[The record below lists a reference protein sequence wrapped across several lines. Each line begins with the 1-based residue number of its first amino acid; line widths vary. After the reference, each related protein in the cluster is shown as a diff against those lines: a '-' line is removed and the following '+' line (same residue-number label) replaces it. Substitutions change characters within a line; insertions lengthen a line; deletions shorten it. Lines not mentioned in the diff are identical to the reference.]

1 MASSTSLRTIT
12 NRLTTTPVNELP
24 YVAAFLAS
32 ALSDCSEFNAQSD
45 PKKKTDNNDG
55 LQVNKL
61 KARLTSLL
69 QDRTVEGRWT
79 AVVLIKALLEAGRWE
94 ILRDCGPWV
103 RGLLAILS
111 KSDPSSTKKLA
122 IITLTRIFHLTYQ
135 YPTLVREITTPNLP
149 GFITA
154 SLNLINAKK
163 ASEFVKPVKESP
175 LLETILSAFAELIGR
190 HPTIFRPFVGQLQ
203 KFLLPILSSSTT
215 SASFSSRA
223 INLAQE
229 VFVALHNCAPKNTSG
244 EQWATDCKN
253 TIFSI
258 HQAADHVFRSVI
270 EQWESSD
277 PNIKP
282 REKSKNVSD
291 LPQDDEPDALG
302 LPSWQSLPAGVT
314 RITALLNL
322 LTKFISIRTASVIN
336 YPLGAIL
343 NLTSRLTSITVPKTG
358 EEQANSDFT
367 RDERAA
373 LYMEL
378 PIIHAACIDLFRTIV
393 VTFGSGSIPVVNTI
407 FEQTLWVFE
416 AESFNSNIRETSYL
430 LISDILPLVG
440 RSFAK
445 QNVFALSPLIR
456 QCCRDLVPVDTSR
469 SQDQENNTGKGGN
482 AKNNQLNMN
491 VDVILNPALKESN
504 TNKESSF
511 GRPNTAATALLPL
524 LYNYLPTEYIP
535 IPIRTEM
542 ERVAILTANR
552 SAMVASVMNP
562 IPPVKGRRPIPSI
575 LPFLARKYAEDLEVE
590 CLIRPRMPVLVGGTG
605 VHYDADDYEEHEE
618 SMDTD
623 APAVPVSSVGI
634 QQLTSNFA
642 NNVTAVPSSFT
653 ITQNKRILPE
663 DSEMTDQL
671 PSLPTEQELPQPKKA
686 RLGDGEAVVSTTSV
700 VPVTLSETS
709 ASPAILPS
717 TATPVISP
725 ITEYNAPSYTS
736 VSANAQKSAGG
747 DAARNDD
754 DESDDEMPT
763 LNIEPDTDEE
773 EDE

>member
-1 MASSTSLRTIT
+1 M
-12 NRLTTTPVNELP
+12 
-24 YVAAFLAS
+24 
-32 ALSDCSEFNAQSD
+32 
-45 PKKKTDNNDG
+45 
-55 LQVNKL
+55 
-61 KARLTSLL
+61 
-69 QDRTVEGRWT
+69 
-79 AVVLIKALLEAGRWE
+79 
-94 ILRDCGPWV
+94 
-103 RGLLAILS
+103 
-111 KSDPSSTKKLA
+111 
-122 IITLTRIFHLTYQ
+122 
-135 YPTLVREITTPNLP
+135 REITTPNLP
-149 GFITA
+149 GFITT

-163 ASEFVKPVKESP
+163 VSETAKPAKESP
-175 LLETILSAFAELIGR
+175 LLETVLSAFAELIGR
-190 HPTIFRPFVGQLQ
+190 HPTIFRPFVSQLQ
-203 KFLLPILSSSTT
+203 KFLLPILSSSIMN
-215 SASFSSRA
+215 ASFSSRA
-223 INLAQE
+223 IHLAQE

-253 TIFSI
+253 TISSI
-258 HQAADHVFRSVI
+258 HQTADHVFRSVV

-282 REKSKNVSD
+282 RKKSKHVSD

-302 LPSWQSLPAGVT
+302 LPSWQGLPAGAT
-314 RITALLNL
+314 RIATLLNL

-367 RDERAA
+367 RDERAT
-373 LYMEL
+373 LYIEL
-378 PIIHAACIDLFRTIV
+378 PRIHTACIGLFRAIV
-393 VTFGSGSIPVVNTI
+393 DTFGSGSTPVINTI
-407 FEQTLWVFE
+407 SEQTLWVFDAE
-416 AESFNSNIRETSYL
+416 AFNSNIRESSYL

-469 SQDQENNTGKGGN
+469 SQDQQNNTGKSGN

-491 VDVILNPALKESN
+491 VDAILNPALKESN
-504 TNKESSF
+504 TNKENNF
-511 GRPNTAATALLPL
+511 GRQNTAATTLLPL

-535 IPIRTEM
+535 IPVRTEM

-575 LPFLARKYAEDLEVE
+575 LPFLARKYAGDLEVE

-605 VHYDADDYEEHEE
+605 EHYDADDYEEQED

-623 APAVPVSSVGI
+623 APVAPIPSVGI
-634 QQLTSNFA
+634 QRLSSNFA
-642 NNVTAVPSSFT
+642 NNVHTTTTVTSPFTA
-653 ITQNKRILPE
+653 TQNKRILTE
-663 DSEMTDQL
+663 DSEMTDKS
-671 PSLPTEQELPQPKKA
+671 PSVPTEQNLPQVKKA

-700 VPVTLSETS
+700 VPVTLSETL
-709 ASPAILPS
+709 ASPTILPS
-717 TATPVISP
+717 AASPVTSS

-736 VSANAQKSAGG
+736 VSANVHKTGNG
-747 DAARNDD
+747 DAAGNDD
-754 DESDDEMPT
+754 DDSDDEMPT

-773 EDE
+773 DDE

>member
-1 MASSTSLRTIT
+1 MASSASLRTIT

-32 ALSDCSEFNAQSD
+32 ALSGCSEFNAQSD

-79 AVVLIKALLEAGRWE
+79 AAVLIKALLEAGGWE

-135 YPTLVREITTPNLP
+135 YPTLVREITTPSLP

-163 ASEFVKPVKESP
+163 ASESAKPVKESP
-175 LLETILSAFAELIGR
+175 LLETVLSAFAELIGR

-215 SASFSSRA
+215 SAYFSSRA
-223 INLAQE
+223 IHLAQE

-244 EQWATDCKN
+244 ERWATDCKN
-253 TIFSI
+253 TISSI
-258 HQAADHVFRSVI
+258 HQAADHVFRCVV

-282 REKSKNVSD
+282 RKESKNVSD

-302 LPSWQSLPAGVT
+302 LPSWQGLPAGAT
-314 RITALLNL
+314 RIAALLNL
-322 LTKFISIRTASVIN
+322 LAKFISIRTASVIN

-343 NLTSRLTSITVPKTG
+343 NLTSRLMSITVPKTG
-358 EEQANSDFT
+358 EEQANSEFT
-367 RDERAA
+367 RDERAT

-378 PIIHAACIDLFRTIV
+378 PIIHAACVGLFRSIV
-393 VTFGSGSIPVVNTI
+393 GTFGSGSIPVVNTI

-440 RSFAK
+440 PSFAK
-445 QNVFALSPLIR
+445 QNVFALSPLIQ

-469 SQDQENNTGKGGN
+469 SQDQQNNTGKGSN
-482 AKNNQLNMN
+482 AKNNHLNMN
-491 VDVILNPALKESN
+491 VDAILNPALKESN
-504 TNKESSF
+504 TDKESSF
-511 GRPNTAATALLPL
+511 GGPNTAATTLLPL

-542 ERVAILTANR
+542 ERVSILTANR
-552 SAMVASVMNP
+552 SAMVANVMNP

-575 LPFLARKYAEDLEVE
+575 LPFLTRKYAGDLEVE
-590 CLIRPRMPVLVGGTG
+590 CLIRPRMPTLVGGTG
-605 VHYDADDYEEHEE
+605 EQYDADDYEEHEE

-634 QQLTSNFA
+634 QQLSSNFA
-642 NNVTAVPSSFT
+642 NNVAALPSSFT
-653 ITQNKRILPE
+653 TTQNKRILPE
-663 DSEMTDQL
+663 DSEMTDKTVPI
-671 PSLPTEQELPQPKKA
+671 PSQATSERNLPQPKKA

-709 ASPAILPS
+709 ASPAIFPS
-717 TATPVISP
+717 AA
-725 ITEYNAPSYTS
+725 ITEYNTPSYTP
-736 VSANAQKSAGG
+736 VSASAQKFAGG
-747 DAARNDD
+747 DVASNDNDD
-754 DESDDEMPT
+754 SDDEMPT

-773 EDE
+773 DDE

>member
-1 MASSTSLRTIT
+1 M
-12 NRLTTTPVNELP
+12 
-24 YVAAFLAS
+24 
-32 ALSDCSEFNAQSD
+32 
-45 PKKKTDNNDG
+45 
-55 LQVNKL
+55 
-61 KARLTSLL
+61 
-69 QDRTVEGRWT
+69 
-79 AVVLIKALLEAGRWE
+79 
-94 ILRDCGPWV
+94 
-103 RGLLAILS
+103 
-111 KSDPSSTKKLA
+111 
-122 IITLTRIFHLTYQ
+122 
-135 YPTLVREITTPNLP
+135 REITTPSLP

-163 ASEFVKPVKESP
+163 ASESAKPLKESP
-175 LLETILSAFAELIGR
+175 LLETVLSAFAELIGK

-215 SASFSSRA
+215 TSASFSSRA
-223 INLAQE
+223 IHLAQE

-253 TIFSI
+253 TISSI
-258 HQAADHVFRSVI
+258 HQAADHVFRSVV

-282 REKSKNVSD
+282 RKKSKNVSD

-302 LPSWQSLPAGVT
+302 LPSWQGLPAGAT
-314 RITALLNL
+314 RIAALLNL

-358 EEQANSDFT
+358 EEQANSEFT
-367 RDERAA
+367 RDERAT

-378 PIIHAACIDLFRTIV
+378 PIIHAACIGLFHTIV
-393 VTFGSGSIPVVNTI
+393 GTFGSGSIPVVNTI

-469 SQDQENNTGKGGN
+469 SQDQQNNTGKGGN
-482 AKNNQLNMN
+482 AKNHQLNMN
-491 VDVILNPALKESN
+491 VDAILNPALKESN

-511 GRPNTAATALLPL
+511 GGPNTAATTLLPL

-542 ERVAILTANR
+542 ERVSILTANR

-575 LPFLARKYAEDLEVE
+575 LPFLTRKYAGDLEVE
-590 CLIRPRMPVLVGGTG
+590 CLIRPRMPILVGGTG
-605 VHYDADDYEEHEE
+605 EQYDADDYEGHDE

-623 APAVPVSSVGI
+623 APAVPVSSIGI
-634 QQLTSNFA
+634 QQLSSNFA
-642 NNVTAVPSSFT
+642 NNVAALPSSFT
-653 ITQNKRILPE
+653 TQNKRILPE
-663 DSEMTDQL
+663 DSEMTDKAVPI
-671 PSLPTEQELPQPKKA
+671 PSQATSERNLPQPKKA
-686 RLGDGEAVVSTTSV
+686 RLGEGEAVVSTTSV

-709 ASPAILPS
+709 ASPAIIPS
-717 TATPVISP
+717 AA
-725 ITEYNAPSYTS
+725 ITEYNTPSYTP
-736 VSANAQKSAGG
+736 VSASAQKFAGG
-747 DAARNDD
+747 DAASNDNDD
-754 DESDDEMPT
+754 SDDEMPT

-773 EDE
+773 DDE